1 MRADLPAGLQAAQ
14 AVHAAVEFAVS
25 DPGVAT
31 RWHQESNFLVIV
43 SVPDEGALT
52 ELLLHAVEKAGVQ
65 AYSVREPD
73 IGDELTAVAFEP
85 GPGARRLCAE
95 LPLAL
100 RQRGGMK
107 VA

>member
-1 MRADLPAGLQAAQ
+1 MRADLPPGLQAAQ

-25 DPGVAT
+25 DPSTAT
-31 RWHQESNFLVIV
+31 RWHRESNFLVIV

-52 ELLLHAVEKAGVQ
+52 ELLLRGVEAGVQ
-65 AYSVREPD
+65 VHSVREPD

-85 GPGARRLCAE
+85 GAGARKLCAE

-100 RQRGGMK
+100 REGSRMK